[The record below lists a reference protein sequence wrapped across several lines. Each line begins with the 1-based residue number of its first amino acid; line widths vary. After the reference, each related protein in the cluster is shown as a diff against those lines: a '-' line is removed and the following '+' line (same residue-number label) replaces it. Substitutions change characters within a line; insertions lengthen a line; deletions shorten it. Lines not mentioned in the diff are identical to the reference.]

1 MPSGKFLTLRAKVFA
16 ESDLILDV
24 LSKQGE
30 RLTLSAKNA
39 VKSRRRFA
47 GGVLEPLN
55 FVEIQYT
62 QAKTSSRHLYV
73 QEAKSLYSF
82 SGLRQDYKRLDLA
95 FKMLQ
100 LIAKV
105 TQEGLG
111 DNPQLFD
118 LLGNSLR
125 ALETSQQPLLLFL
138 HFKMKTLFSLGFLG
152 LDNDSHEFVNLPIA
166 EHTKIKLSDDEY
178 RHLSQALEL
187 KLRELI

>member
-62 QAKTSSRHLYV
+62 QSKSGSGHFYI

-82 SGLRQDYKRLDLA
+82 SGLRQDYQRLELA

-105 TQEGLG
+105 AQEGLG

-125 ALETSQQPLLLFL
+125 TLETSQHPFLLFL
-138 HFKMKTLFSLGFLG
+138 HFKVKTLYSLGFLG
-152 LDNDSHEFVNLPIA
+152 LDDDTREFVTLPTS
-166 EHTKIKLSDDEY
+166 EHSKIKLTDEEY
-178 RHLSQALEL
+178 RHLSKSLD
-187 KLRELI
+187 LI